1 VNLVRDKKTGKPKG
15 FCFLAYEDQR
25 STILAVD
32 NFNGISLCGRTIRV
46 DHVKDYKPP
55 NFHQGKGDFQE
66 DSLYKPSGPDGRGWG
81 RFREYT
87 EEEKKI
93 LKAFDEEER
102 QMEKEENQ
110 GTDILQNLKKRATE
124 VLKDEDEIWE
134 KRLMSQ
140 VDRDIYEDNKE
151 IQDARKLIEEER
163 EKARQIK
170 EELKIEKRREKMAKK
185 LKSNDS

>member
-1 VNLVRDKKTGKPKG
+1 MDVNLVRDKKTGKSKG
-15 FCFLAYEDQR
+15 FAFLAYEDQR

-55 NFHQGKGDFQE
+55 NFHQGNGEFNDN
-66 DSLYKPSGPDGRGWG
+66 SLYKPSGPDGRGWG

-87 EEEKKI
+87 EEEKKV
-93 LKAFDEEER
+93 LEAY
-102 QMEKEENQ
+102 KEESRETEKNS
-110 GTDILQNLKKRATE
+110 DVLQNLKKRATE

-151 IQDARKLIEEER
+151 IQDARKMIEEER
-163 EKARQIK
+163 EKARIIK
-170 EELKIEKRREKMAKK
+170 EELKEEKRMEKLRKK
-185 LKSNDS
+185 IKNNET